1 MKGKG
6 GRGRGYS
13 LVEERD
19 VTIAKA
25 LMFVIKR
32 AIQKEESEEG
42 DEGEFLVADPEGWIS
57 AVDVVCLLRVARS
70 EYKTPM
76 LIYCL

>member
-6 GRGRGYS
+6 SRGRGYS

-32 AIQKEESEEG
+32 AIQKEEAEEG
-42 DEGEFLVADPEGWIS
+42 DEGEFLVADPEGWVG
-57 AVDVVCLLRVARS
+57 AVDVVCLPRVARS
-70 EYKTPM
+70 
-76 LIYCL
+76 